1 MWNDAVDLRD
11 FYATPLGQMARHLIR
26 RRLRQLWPDVA
37 GLSVLGL
44 GYATPYL
51 RQFRPE
57 AQRVLALM
65 PAAQGIVHWPPEGPG
80 LAALVD
86 ETDLP
91 LPDRSIDR
99 VLLVHGLECAEHL
112 RDLLREIWRVMADNG
127 RLIAV
132 VPNRRGIW
140 ARSDRTPFGQGQT
153 FSPSQLSR
161 LMRDNM
167 FTPTQSGEALFLP
180 PFRSGWLLKTAPAW
194 ERVGSR
200 WFSRFAGVVMIE
212 AGKQL
217 YGVAAAKPKAKRR
230 AAVVAFPQI
239 ARRDGPTVALVDNPG
254 VGGPREPGEG

>member
-11 FYATPLGQMARHLIR
+11 FYASPLGQMARHLLR
-26 RRLRQLWPDVA
+26 RRLRQIWPDV
-37 GLSVLGL
+37 GGQSVLGL

-51 RQFRPE
+51 RQFKPE
-57 AQRVLALM
+57 AERVLALM
-65 PAAQGIVHWPPEGPG
+65 PAGQGILHWPPGERG

-91 LPDRSIDR
+91 IPDRSIDR

-112 RDLLREIWRVMADNG
+112 RDLLREVWRVMADDG
-127 RLIAV
+127 RLLAV
-132 VPNRRGIW
+132 VPNRRGSW

-167 FTPTQSGEALFLP
+167 FMPTQNGEALFLP
-180 PFRSGWLLKTAPAW
+180 PIRTSWMLKTAPAW
-194 ERVGSR
+194 ERVGAR

-217 YGVAAAKPKAKRR
+217 YGLASVKPPRGRR
-230 AAVVAFPQI
+230 QAAVIAFPQI
-239 ARRDGPTVALVDNPG
+239 AGRETRRGSLSKD
-254 VGGPREPGEG
+254 PGET